1 MNSNLPRLTVAL
13 IIFLGL
19 HASAAWGSC
28 SPIVVDVG
36 KNGIELGSAGV
47 GVYFDVDN
55 NGRPNH
61 VQWVKAGGDE
71 AFLALDRN
79 GNGIVDNG
87 SELFGVGTPMI
98 FEGTNAPNGFVGLA
112 QYDSIELGG
121 NDDGYITND
130 DAIWSALRLW
140 RDINADGISA
150 GDEMFTPEA
159 FRDHIVRDHS
169 QVRQALR
176 PCGKHP
182 SLLGVGCGHGPTKE
196 GGDGRRLFP
205 RDIAAQH
212 LSYPHGC
219 VIAIAA
225 PRTRLTN
232 FPPA

>member
-1 MNSNLPRLTVAL
+1 MNSNLPRLSVAL
-13 IIFLGL
+13 IIILGL
-19 HASAAWGSC
+19 HASAAWASC

-159 FRDHIVRDHS
+159 LGITSFETIPRFGKRYDPAGNILPYW
-169 QVRQALR
+169 AWAAATGR
-176 PCGKHP
+176 PKRAVMVDVYF
-182 SLLGVGCGHGPTKE
+182 LE
-196 GGDGRRLFP
+196 
-205 RDIAAQH
+205 I
-212 LSYPHGC
+212 
-219 VIAIAA
+219 
-225 PRTRLTN
+225 
-232 FPPA
+232 

>member
-1 MNSNLPRLTVAL
+1 MNSILPRLTAAFIL
-13 IIFLGL
+13 FLGL
-19 HASAAWGSC
+19 PATVAWGSC

-55 NGRPNH
+55 NGRPNR

-121 NDDGYITND
+121 NDDGYVTND

-159 FRDHIVRDHS
+159 LGITSFETIPKFGKRYDAAGNILPYW
-169 QVRQALR
+169 AWAAATGR
-176 PCGKHP
+176 PKRAVMVDVYF
-182 SLLGVGCGHGPTKE
+182 LE
-196 GGDGRRLFP
+196 
-205 RDIAAQH
+205 I
-212 LSYPHGC
+212 
-219 VIAIAA
+219 
-225 PRTRLTN
+225 
-232 FPPA
+232 